1 MKITYRWMCTVLCCM
16 NVNRL
21 WHIQRHSWIEI
32 RLQQIDECHVV
43 LLLSNR
49 MVDHDNSNMAKYWRG
64 INKRVFLWLIQK
76 CDKQLVLWT
85 PKKYLLIRIKDKS
98 ERNLPV
104 EIVYLDN
111 HSRLPLVYGLDLYCS
126 TVSGTVARNQ
136 PHHMC
141 PTDGDAAAL
150 MDPCRTLDVS
160 LGCEVGL
167 VNEFHY
173 GR

>member
-1 MKITYRWMCTVLCCM
+1 M
-16 NVNRL
+16 
-21 WHIQRHSWIEI
+21 
-32 RLQQIDECHVV
+32 
-43 LLLSNR
+43 
-49 MVDHDNSNMAKYWRG
+49 
-64 INKRVFLWLIQK
+64 
-76 CDKQLVLWT
+76 
-85 PKKYLLIRIKDKS
+85 
-98 ERNLPV
+98 

-167 VNEFHY
+167 VNEFQQIIY
-173 GR
+173 MDDRKLESSFVLRCVKLGLIRQKDNLVLKGLLPVGWELTLAGDSLAVDGATICV